1 MFSLIERLSNRLT
14 IAIPISLLLGLLY
27 GISFNPDSLKQLVLP
42 LTFVMVYPMMINL
55 NWEKLLKGKDLKVM
69 AVAQG
74 VNFVLVPTIAIL
86 LSTVF
91 FRNNPYMA
99 LGLYLS
105 SLFPTSGMTITWT
118 GLSKGN
124 VEAAIKL
131 TLVGLTL
138 GSLLAPFYL
147 RFAMGKVIP
156 VDMVEIFKHILV
168 IIIIP
173 LALGF
178 MTKSALLNLFGEQVF
193 KQKIAKK
200 LPPISTLGVLGI
212 VFVAMAVKSKSI
224 VSNPFQLAYA
234 LLPVLLLYLLNVLV
248 ATLIARKFFNYEDAV
263 SIVFGTVARNLSIAL
278 ALAINAFGVKGSDA
292 ALVISAAF
300 IIQAQTMAWYSKLTS
315 NILKKNESSLIIFEG
330 EKANA

>member
-1 MFSLIERLSNRLT
+1 MIERLSKKLT

-27 GISFNPDSLKQLVLP
+27 GISFNPASLKKLLIP
-42 LTFVMVYPMMINL
+42 LTFIMVYPMMINL
-55 NWEKLLKGKDLKVM
+55 NWEKLLKGKDSKVM

-99 LGLYLS
+99 LGLFLS

-138 GSLLAPFYL
+138 GSLLSPFYL

-156 VDMVEIFKHILV
+156 VDMVEIFKQILV

-173 LALGF
+173 LALGYI
-178 MTKSALLNLFGEQVF
+178 TKLVLINLFGEQVF

-248 ATLIARKFFNYEDAV
+248 VTLIARKFFNYEDAV

-278 ALAINAFGVKGSDA
+278 ALAINAFGEKGSDA

-315 NILKKNESSLIIFEG
+315 KILKKNESSLTILEG
-330 EKANA
+330 ERANA